1 MAGSVNFDLLRQRL
15 EQLEKASAELT
26 KVGTEVVKKSPQ
38 LTKIVNSAI
47 ESFSEDDT
55 DEGVSLEYAPQPPV
69 QPAAA
74 EPIVNPIETAAPMAV
89 QPAKKPAAPAA
100 KPRVRMNR
108 QELRRAVILSE
119 ILAPPLSRRK

>member
-26 KVGTEVVKKSPQ
+26 KIGTEVVKKSPQ
-38 LTKIVNSAI
+38 LTKIVSSAI
-47 ESFSEDDT
+47 ESFTADDT

-69 QPAAA
+69 QPAAV
-74 EPIVNPIETAAPMAV
+74 EGPIKPIEADAPIAV
-89 QPAKKPAAPAA
+89 QPIKPPAAPV
-100 KPRVRMNR
+100 KNPRIRMNR

-119 ILAPPLSRRK
+119 ILAPPVSRRK

>member
-15 EQLEKASAELT
+15 EQLEKASAQVT
-26 KVGTEVVKKSPQ
+26 NAAAQVKKVSPQ
-38 LTKIVNSAI
+38 LTKIINPAI

-74 EPIVNPIETAAPMAV
+74 EPIVNPIEATAPMAV

-100 KPRVRMNR
+100 KPRIRMNR

-119 ILAPPLSRRK
+119 ILAPPVSRRK